1 MERIKL
7 NKEELEN
14 HLQEQI
20 EFLNR
25 SCDSFDNGY
34 YSEAKRIS
42 VVLRVLLHDTKAS
55 HSLLGQLDRKD
66 IQFFN
71 TSFPLDK
78 ESLSSHGGLVMIA
91 SKGKESRFVPMLD
104 DVPFKRWDDFN
115 DWWNEE
121 VFIDGE
127 RNILKR
133 KDLILISSN
142 QDGGAHVDPALNGI
156 YSKLSKD
163 EYVGLIYQE
172 GDSKI
177 KIPQAAGS
185 AIRQI
190 AHEVL
195 KTLFPDYEKLPK
207 VKAYMFISTGT
218 FVLGD
223 KSTPIP
229 IFKKV
234 GRNEP
239 CPCGSGKK
247 YKKCHGKKE

>member
-1 MERIKL
+1 MERIEL
-7 NKEELEN
+7 TKEELEN

-34 YSEAKRIS
+34 YSEAKRIA

-91 SKGKESRFVPMLD
+91 AKGKESRFIPMLD

-115 DWWNEE
+115 VWWNEE
-121 VFIDGE
+121 VFIDGA

-133 KDLILISSN
+133 KDLILFSSN
-142 QDGGAHVDPALNGI
+142 QDGGAHVGPKLNAI

-163 EYVGLIYQE
+163 DYLGLIYHE
-172 GDSKI
+172 GDTKI

-195 KTLFPDYEKLPK
+195 KTLLPDYKKLPN
-207 VKAYMFISTGT
+207 VKADMFVGTGST
-218 FVLGD
+218 VVGD
-223 KSTPIP
+223 KPTPIP
-229 IFKKV
+229 RFNKV

-247 YKKCHGKKE
+247 YKKCHGNK